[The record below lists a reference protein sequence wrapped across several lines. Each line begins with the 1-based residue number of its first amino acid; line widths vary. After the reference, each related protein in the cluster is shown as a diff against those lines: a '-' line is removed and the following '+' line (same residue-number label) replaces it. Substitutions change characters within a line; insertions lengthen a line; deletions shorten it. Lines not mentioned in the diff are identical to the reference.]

1 MLHLRTN
8 TQICYFAN
16 KTNLLQLRKKSV
28 KFLLLKSG
36 SVTYLEKYII
46 LSLLTK
52 KRFTPEI

>member
-16 KTNLLQLRKKSV
+16 KTNLLHLRKKSV

-36 SVTYLEKYII
+36 SVTYLEKIYNFI
-46 LSLLTK
+46 TFDK
-52 KRFTPEI
+52 ETFYT